1 MPQPRVLAARPWVLL
16 LVDDEPELL
25 ESMQI
30 LIETCLLGTR
40 VITANSGRQALQY
53 LASGRIDAIISDF
66 QMPGMD
72 GIELLHQAHERYP
85 SVPRIMLT
93 GFSEAD
99 LKERAKAEG
108 FAADFI
114 PKMTPPEEL
123 LRRIVRFLKFI
134 PADLEPSP

>member
-16 LVDDEPELL
+16 LVDDEPDLL

-40 VITANSGRQALQY
+40 VITAVSGRQALHY

-93 GFSEAD
+93 GFNAAE
-99 LKERAKAEG
+99 LKERATSDGHVDE
-108 FAADFI
+108 FI
-114 PKMTPPEEL
+114 PKMTQPDEL

-134 PADLEPSP
+134 PPELEPAP